1 MTADSFSSLKLA
13 QWPEQDR
20 LLWLAAREPG
30 DFFDDA
36 GLAADWRPAT
46 VVNVEYHYGT
56 FLWWLRTMG
65 RLDEK
70 AKPVDRANA
79 VNIHD
84 FIHVYSVDHA
94 QSSVAAVVH
103 VIGDLVRVTSP
114 EADIP
119 WIANLARRIKRK
131 ARPQKPTA
139 QRRSPL
145 IHLIRLGDML
155 MDRGQATLIDDA
167 AAGALMFRDG
177 LMIVTEVALPL
188 RRKNIASLRL
198 GASLF
203 RDGSSYRVKFTG
215 DEMKNGQDFE
225 GRYPDSLTSALNVY
239 FDTIRPIL
247 RAGSKSEDD
256 GSVWLGH
263 RGEPMIGASIS
274 LRLRELT
281 QRHVGVPFAA
291 HSFRH
296 SAATDIAL
304 LDPKHVGIVK
314 SVLGH
319 ASPLSGDYYNL
330 ASGFEAASRYQALL
344 ADLRRND
351 RDT

>member
-1 MTADSFSSLKLA
+1 MTASPFSSLKLA

-36 GLAADWRPAT
+36 GLAADWRAAT

-56 FLWWLRTMG
+56 FLWWLRNVG

-70 AKPVDRANA
+70 AKPVERATV

-84 FIHVYSVDHA
+84 FIAAYAADHA

-103 VIGDLVRVTSP
+103 VIGDIIRVTSP
-114 EADIP
+114 DADVP
-119 WIANLARRIKRK
+119 WIASLARRIKRK
-131 ARPQKPTA
+131 ARPVKPTA

-145 IHLIRLGDML
+145 IHLIRLGDGL
-155 MDRGQATLIDDA
+155 MERGQTALVDDPS
-167 AAGALMFRDG
+167 AGALMFRDG

-188 RRKNIASLRL
+188 RRKNMASLRL
-198 GASLF
+198 GVSLF
-203 RDGSSYRVKFTG
+203 RDENGYRVKFAG

-225 GRYPDSLTSALNVY
+225 GRYPDSLTPALDLY
-239 FDTIRPIL
+239 FDMIRPIL
-247 RAGSKSEDD
+247 RAGSKREDD
-256 GSVWLGH
+256 GSLWLG
-263 RGEPMIGASIS
+263 RWGEPMIGASIS

-281 QRHVGVPFAA
+281 QRHIGVPFAA

-314 SVLGH
+314 SMLGH
-319 ASPLSGDYYNL
+319 ASPLSADYYNL

-344 ADLRRND
+344 ADLRTND